1 MVKALLLAA
10 FTAALF
16 PRAAAADDFDALR
29 SEFLARINAE
39 RAHAGVAA
47 LRVSPALSRLAQ
59 QLAGEAERRGNG
71 ELAETSEGQILQRAE
86 KAGYSAK
93 SLAEIFTHSDG
104 TIADVTAHWRER
116 GDRTW
121 KTLLRREFQDVGVG
135 AAMLDEVP
143 LYVLLLGLSWDD
155 YAAGRS
161 EEYRDLSRIRRQ
173 MLARVDAERSR
184 RSLPLLAPNVVLDRV
199 AQAYADDMLRR
210 SYYGHESPDGKTV
223 RERGARG
230 RLPAALRRREHRA
243 RTVHGRRGHGRMDGE
258 RRAPREHPL
267 QGLHRR
273 GLRAGDRTK
282 QGGIPGH
289 LGPGLRAT
297 LVNDLDPPRFT
308 R

>member
-1 MVKALLLAA
+1 MVGQRLEAFHGIWLVLFLLLVASSA
-10 FTAALF
+10 N
-16 PRAAAADDFDALR
+16 ADQFDLLR
-29 SEFLARINAE
+29 REFLANINAE

-47 LRVSPALSRLAQ
+47 LRLSPALSRLAQ

-71 ELAETSEGQILQRAE
+71 DLAETSEGQILQRAE

-116 GDRTW
+116 GDRMW

-161 EEYRDLSRIRRQ
+161 EEYRDLSRMRRQ

-223 RERGARG
+223 RERALAGGYPLRFVGENIARG
-230 RLPAALRRREHRA
+230 QSTVGEVMDGWMASDEHRA
-243 RTVHGRRGHGRMDGE
+243 NILSKVFTDAGFGLAIGRNKGGFQVIWVQVFGR
-258 RRAPREHPL
+258 L
-267 QGLHRR
+267 
-273 GLRAGDRTK
+273 
-282 QGGIPGH
+282 
-289 LGPGLRAT
+289 
-297 LVNDLDPPRFT
+297 
-308 R
+308 